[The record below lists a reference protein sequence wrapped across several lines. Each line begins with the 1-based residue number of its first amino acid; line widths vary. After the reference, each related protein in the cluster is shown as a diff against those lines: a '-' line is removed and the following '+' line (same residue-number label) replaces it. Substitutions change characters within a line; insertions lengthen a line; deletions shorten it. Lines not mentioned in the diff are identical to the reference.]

1 MDEPE
6 HATEG
11 QTTQEEPELVSD
23 EREATPEASRRSG
36 PGFLLGVVLGG
47 AIGAAAAVL
56 LAPRPAEETA
66 VTVEPDGEALDG
78 AVGKLRSRLREATAE
93 ARQAAREA
101 EQAKRAR
108 FEQLIERDQP

>member
-6 HATEG
+6 QATEE
-11 QTTQEEPELVSD
+11 QTAQEQPELVSD
-23 EREATPEASRRSG
+23 EREAAPEASRRSG
-36 PGFLLGVVLGG
+36 LGFLLGVVLGA
-47 AIGAAAAVL
+47 AIGAAAAIL
-56 LAPRPAEETA
+56 LPPRPAEQTP
-66 VTVEPDGEALDG
+66 VTLEPNSDALDG